1 MARELPTDG
10 SATKKVK
17 VAASC
22 FMGLGHLLY
31 LKEYVKGILFALTE
45 LVFIALIP
53 FFYGKI
59 HNLITLGDYKPDLP
73 VKLRDN
79 SIFML
84 IDGILVL
91 AVIAIFVIVY
101 VISVKSA
108 EKGYQEYCIF
118 KRFPSTKNAL
128 SSLAG
133 KSFPVLGL
141 SPLVLLLLIFVV
153 VPLIFSIAVA
163 FTNYSAPDHIPPGKT
178 VDWVGMENFK
188 SLLGGTTNWT
198 SGFVKVA
205 VWTLVWAFGA
215 TFTCYFG
222 GLLIAVMLNESKIKF
237 HSVFRVIFILPYA
250 VPAVITMI
258 TWRNLLN
265 GSFGVVNRTLQTL
278 GLISSP
284 IRWLSSPLLAQVMC
298 IVINLWAGF
307 GYFMMLSMGAMTA
320 VNADLYEAAK
330 IDGASSAQVLAH
342 VTLPLVL
349 YQTMPQIVMS
359 FMHNLNNFG
368 IIFFLTGGMPLLPD
382 STTTLAGATDILVT
396 WIYKLTMTLLKYNY
410 ASVIAVLIFIVMAP
424 FAIIMFRNTKSYK
437 EGEV

>member
-17 VAASC
+17 VVASC

-31 LKEYVKGILFALTE
+31 LKEYVKGILFALAE
-45 LVFIALIP
+45 LCFIALCP

-108 EKGYQEYCIF
+108 EKSYKEYCIF

-128 SSLAG
+128 SSIVG

-188 SLLGGTTNWT
+188 SLLGGSTNWT

-265 GSFGVVNRTLQTL
+265 GSFGVVNRTLQAL

-284 IRWLSSPLLAQVMC
+284 IPWLSSPLLAQVMC